1 MDGMVLLLGVLFL
14 TGAAFFAAYFL
25 RCFALWR
32 MGKNA
37 GLPWAWL
44 AWVPYGQNWLLG
56 WLCDRARVCRGK
68 GDLRFRLILPAL
80 SLATPS
86 FLNIYLAERLS
97 LPTLY
102 DLMSRRGLY
111 GLPSL
116 LQTAAAVV
124 TAFGLYHLYADY
136 APGKETPYAILSAV
150 VPFAAPGIL
159 LFLLRD
165 RIPLS
170 AGGNPPRT
178 PAWNAGATV
187 PAGPAGPF
195 PGQPPAPP
203 PPEPIPPPPEP
214 PGDPGPTMPPFRWK
228 DGNKK

>member
-102 DLMSRRGLY
+102 DLMNRWGLY

-116 LQTAAAVV
+116 LQTAAAVG

-170 AGGNPPRT
+170 AGGDPPRT
-178 PAWNAGATV
+178 PAWNAGTTG
-187 PAGPAGPF
+187 PTGPAGPF
-195 PGQPPAPP
+195 PEQPPAPP
-203 PPEPIPPPPEP
+203 PAPIPPPPEP